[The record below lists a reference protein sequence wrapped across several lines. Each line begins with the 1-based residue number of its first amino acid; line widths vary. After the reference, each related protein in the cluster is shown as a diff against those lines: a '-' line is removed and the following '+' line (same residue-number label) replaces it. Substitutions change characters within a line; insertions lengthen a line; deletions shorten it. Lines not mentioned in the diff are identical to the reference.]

1 MPPPHLCLEV
11 VCKKGRPIF
20 GSLWFI
26 GCNRNKSVHFD
37 CLLHPGGRGLLREVW
52 TGGFD
57 WLDNVEQRPRAE
69 NTSPQERL
77 YRDHSSPREFGERRR
92 FTQRLSGFF
101 VPPLTSL
108 YTFSIRSDDQS
119 RLYLSPNM
127 SAEHKK
133 LIANAPQHTRHS
145 WTFFSTQTANP
156 VLLEAGK
163 AYYIES
169 VLNQFSYGW
178 DIGISAKIHNLS
190 WNSYPFNGDN
200 EVQRINI
207 SSLVVK
213 EEHVSNSMLEWLTKT
228 LMVSAHKIKLSRN

>member
-1 MPPPHLCLEV
+1 MTTI
-11 VCKKGRPIF
+11 KKGRT
-20 GSLWFI
+20 GKNCWD
-26 GCNRNKSVHFD
+26 SVHVIDF
-37 CLLHPGGRGLLREVW
+37 LHPGGRGLLREVW
-52 TGGFD
+52 TSGSLN
-57 WLDNVEQRPRAE
+57 LDDVEQRPRAE
-69 NTSPQERL
+69 NTSPQESL
-77 YRDHSSPREFGERRR
+77 YRDHIFPREFGERRN
-92 FTQRLSGFF
+92 FVQRLSGFF
-101 VPPLTSL
+101 VPSLSSL
-108 YTFSIRSDDQS
+108 YTFSIQSDDQS

-163 AYYIES
+163 VYYIES

-228 LMVSAHKIKLSRN
+228 SMVSAHKIKLSRN

>member
-1 MPPPHLCLEV
+1 M
-11 VCKKGRPIF
+11 
-20 GSLWFI
+20 
-26 GCNRNKSVHFD
+26 FD
-37 CLLHPGGRGLLREVW
+37 FLHPGGRGLLREVW
-52 TGGFD
+52 TSGSLN
-57 WLDNVEQRPRAE
+57 LDDVEQRPRAE

-77 YRDHSSPREFGERRR
+77 YRDRFSPREFGERRN
-92 FTQRLSGFF
+92 FVQRLSGFF

-119 RLYLSPNM
+119 RLSLSPNM
-127 SAEHKK
+127 SAEHKQ
-133 LIANAPQHTRHS
+133 LMAYAPQHTRSS
-145 WTFFSTQTANP
+145 WTYWSTQTAEP

-169 VLNQFSYGW
+169 VLNQGSGGW

-228 LMVSAHKIKLSRN
+228 SMVSAHKIKLSRN

>member
-26 GCNRNKSVHFD
+26 GGNRNKSVHFH

-77 YRDHSSPREFGERRR
+77 YRDHFSPREFGERRN
-92 FTQRLSGFF
+92 FVQRLSGFF

-108 YTFSIRSDDQS
+108 YTFSIRSDDHS

-127 SAEHKK
+127 SAEHKQ
-133 LIANAPQHTRHS
+133 LIAYANQWTRGS
-145 WTFFSTQTANP
+145 WTYWPTQTADP

-169 VLNQFSYGW
+169 VLNQGSGAW

-228 LMVSAHKIKLSRN
+228 SMVSAHKIKLSRN